1 MALDSSLVGT
11 ASEPVVAEADAGW
24 TMAYAAG
31 LGDALPCY
39 LDTTREHG
47 IVAHPMFTVALEWPA
62 MMHIIR
68 ALRDAGF
75 PRSEMLRRV
84 HATDEVIVHR
94 PIRPP
99 ERLFTRA
106 TLAGIERRK
115 AGAYQLTRFDTT
127 DEKGAPVRTTWYGNL
142 YRGIEVA
149 GPDRPPPDAP
159 PSLASSAAAVAG
171 HASFV
176 IPITPV
182 AALVYNACARLGNA
196 INIHTDAATAKSAGL
211 PGPILHGT
219 ATLAM
224 AVSRVVAAEGGGDP
238 TRVARIHARFGAMVL
253 MPSEVEVRLV
263 SRERVAGGEAVFFEV
278 QSADGG
284 RAIRDGFV
292 ILRG

>member
-11 ASEPVVAEADAGW
+11 ASEPVVAQVDAGW

-31 LGDALPCY
+31 IGDALPCY
-39 LDTTREHG
+39 LDTTREQG
-47 IVAHPMFTVALEWPA
+47 VVAHPMFSVGIEWPA
-62 MMHIIR
+62 MMYIIQ

-75 PRSEMLRRV
+75 ARTEMLRRV
-84 HATDEVIVHR
+84 HATDDIIVHR
-94 PIRPP
+94 LIRPP
-99 ERLFTRA
+99 ERLLTRA
-106 TLAGIERRK
+106 ILAGIEKRK

-127 DEKGAPVRTTWYGNL
+127 DENGDPVCTTWYGNL

-149 GPDRPPPDAP
+149 GPDRPPPGAP
-159 PSLASSAAAVAG
+159 EILTSSAAGAL
-171 HASFV
+171 ASFA
-176 IPITPV
+176 IPVKPV

-211 PGPILHGT
+211 PAPILHGT

-224 AVSRVVAAEGGGDP
+224 AVSRVIAAEAGGDP
-238 TRVARIHARFGAMVL
+238 TRVARIRARFGAMVT
-253 MPSEVEVRLV
+253 MPSEVEVRLL
-263 SRERVAGGEAVFFEV
+263 SREPAGADEAVFFEV
-278 QSADGG
+278 LNADGG

>member
-11 ASEPVVAEADAGW
+11 ASETLVAEVDVGW

-31 LGDALPCY
+31 LGDAWPCY
-39 LDTTREHG
+39 LDTTRERG
-47 IVAHPMFTVALEWPA
+47 IVAHPTFSVAIEWPA
-62 MMHIIR
+62 MLHIIQ

-75 PRSEMLRRV
+75 QRVEMLRRV
-84 HATDEVIVHR
+84 HATDDVLVHR
-94 PIRPP
+94 LIRPP
-99 ERLFTRA
+99 ERLLTRA

-127 DEKGAPVRTTWYGNL
+127 DENGAPVCTTWYGNL
-142 YRGIEVA
+142 YRGVGVA
-149 GPDRPPPDAP
+149 GSDRPPPDAP
-159 PSLASSAAAVAG
+159 AADAPSAAALAA
-171 HASFV
+171 HASFT
-176 IPITPV
+176 IPIPPV

-211 PGPILHGT
+211 PGLILHGT

-224 AVSRVVAAEGGGDP
+224 AVSRVVAAEAGGDP
-238 TRVARIHARFGAMVL
+238 ARVARIHSRFGAMVL

-263 SRERVAGGEAVFFEV
+263 ARERVAAGEAVFFEV
-278 QSADGG
+278 SSADGG

-292 ILRG
+292 VLRP